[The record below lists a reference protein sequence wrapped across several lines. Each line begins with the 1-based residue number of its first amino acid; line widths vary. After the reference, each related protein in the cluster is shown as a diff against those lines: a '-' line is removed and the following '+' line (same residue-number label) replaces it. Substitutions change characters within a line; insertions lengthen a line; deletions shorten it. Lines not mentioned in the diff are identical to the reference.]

1 MTNRTKRY
9 KQIGEVLAKHGL
21 GYVASVVGLGRWL
34 PFHHGMLGHAP
45 REQPYTT
52 PEHLR
57 LALEEL
63 GPTFIKLGQLL
74 STRSDLLP
82 PAYLVELSKLQ
93 DGAPPV
99 ATTVIRE
106 LIEQELGAP
115 VEKLFSAFESEPLAS
130 ASIGQAHAAILHDGT
145 SVVVKVRRP
154 DVIAIIETDLEILQN
169 VAGQASRHWDAAAD
183 YNLTGLVSEFAHTL
197 RDELDYL
204 QEGRNAERF
213 AHNFTSN
220 RGVHI
225 PRVFWPTTTSRV
237 LTLERIVGTKVDDLD
252 ALDRAGINREELA
265 KRAAGVA
272 VAMVFDH
279 GFFHAD
285 PHPGNLFIE
294 SDGRIGLIDF
304 GMVGEINDALH
315 QQLGTL
321 LIALTGSTA
330 DPLADALLELS
341 VVKRAVDLGRLRA
354 DLTEFMLLYQGRR
367 IGEVAV
373 GPLIG
378 RLLALLRNYHLQ
390 LPRDVPLLLKFLLM
404 IEGMG
409 VQLDP
414 QFNLGEVL
422 KPYAERLALTHFSPE
437 TLARLFARSGRDA
450 AELALDIPT
459 YLRRLLK
466 QIDTSGVEIQVRA
479 ADLDSTLSRIER
491 IGNRVVA
498 GMIAAAFI
506 KGIAELTEGDTKRWS
521 TWEGPLMRVGLA
533 ATTALAAYLAWTA
546 RQTGHPN
553 R

>member
-1 MTNRTKRY
+1 MNDQAKRY
-9 KQIGEVLAKHGL
+9 RQIGEVLARHGL
-21 GYVASVVGLGRWL
+21 GYVASVTGLGRWL
-34 PFHHGMLGHAP
+34 PFHHGMLGHK
-45 REQPYTT
+45 RRDDPYTT

-82 PAYLVELSKLQ
+82 SNYLFELSKLQ

-99 ATTVIRE
+99 AATVIRE
-106 LIEQELGAP
+106 LIEHELGAP
-115 VEKLFSAFESEPLAS
+115 VGELFAAFESEPLAS

-154 DVIAIIETDLEILQN
+154 DVISAINTDLEILHN
-169 VAGQASRHWDAAAD
+169 VVNQASRHWEAAAD

-213 AHNFTSN
+213 AHNFSSN
-220 RGVHI
+220 PDVHI
-225 PRVFWPTTTSRV
+225 PQVFWATTTSRV

-252 ALDRAGINREELA
+252 ALDNAGLDREALA

-272 VAMVFDH
+272 VTMVFDD

-294 SDGRIGLIDF
+294 PAGQIGLIDF
-304 GMVGEINDALH
+304 GMVGEVDDTLRE
-315 QQLGTL
+315 QLGTL
-321 LIALTGSTA
+321 LTALTGSTA
-330 DPLADALLELS
+330 DRLADALLELS
-341 VVKRAVDLGRLRA
+341 VVKRSVDRDQLHA
-354 DLTEFMLLYQGRR
+354 DLTEFMSLYQGRR
-367 IGEVAV
+367 IGEIAI
-373 GPLIG
+373 GPLITRG
-378 RLLALLRNYHLQ
+378 LALLRNYHLQ

-404 IEGMG
+404 VEGMG

-414 QFNLGEVL
+414 QFNLGELL
-422 KPYAERLALTHFSPE
+422 KPYAQRAAMAHLSPE
-437 TLARLFARSGRDA
+437 ALAKLFARSGRDA
-450 AELALDIPT
+450 AELALDLPR
-459 YLRRLLK
+459 YLRRLLR
-466 QIDTSGVEIQVRA
+466 QIDTSGVEVHVRA

-491 IGNRVVA
+491 IGNRLVA

-506 KGIAELTEGDTKRWS
+506 RGIGGLTEGDTKRWS
-521 TWEGPLMRVGLA
+521 TWEGPLMRVGLG
-533 ATTALAAYLAWTA
+533 ATTALAAYLVWTA
-546 RQTGHPN
+546 RRTRRPS

>member
-9 KQIGEVLAKHGL
+9 RQIGEVLAKHGL

-34 PFHHGMLGHAP
+34 PFHHGMLGHA
-45 REQPYTT
+45 RRDLPYTT

-82 PAYLVELSKLQ
+82 PAYLGELSKLQ

-99 ATTVIRE
+99 ATTVIRA

-115 VEKLFSAFESEPLAS
+115 VEKLFNVFESEPLAS
-130 ASIGQAHAAILHDGT
+130 ASIGQAHAATLHDGT

-154 DVIAIIETDLEILQN
+154 DVIANIETDLEILQN
-169 VAGQASRHWDAAAD
+169 VATQASRHWEAAAD

-220 RGVHI
+220 PDVHI

-265 KRAAGVA
+265 KRAAGAA

-304 GMVGEINDALH
+304 GMVGEINDALR

-321 LIALTGSTA
+321 LIALTSRTA

-341 VVKRAVDLGRLRA
+341 VVKRTVDLDRLNA
-354 DLTEFMLLYQGRR
+354 DLTEFMSLYQGRS

-373 GPLIG
+373 GPLIR
-378 RLLALLRNYHLQ
+378 RLLALLRTYHLQ

-422 KPYAERLALTHFSPE
+422 KPYALRLARAHFSPE
-437 TLARLFARSGRDA
+437 ALAKLFARSGRDA

-466 QIDTSGVEIQVRA
+466 EIDASGVEIGVRA

-491 IGNRVVA
+491 IGNRLVA
-498 GMIAAAFI
+498 GMIAAALI
-506 KGIAELTEGDTKRWS
+506 KAIAELTEGDTKRWS

-533 ATTALAAYLAWTA
+533 TTSALTAYLAWTA
-546 RQTGHPN
+546 RRTGSPS